1 MISRR
6 TWWILALMAVLGG
19 LAASEEGDYPTRPG
33 VRVERATGIT
43 RVDAVL
49 PGRLVDLA
57 LPDSGGG
64 RRDAVLLIE
73 PLQPPPAD
81 VVDEKDGDAEGES
94 DVEKLP
100 PCPEE
105 EQRSGEA
112 GLRLYRFDPEGKN
125 ELVLLHGDL
134 PRECA
139 AVHAADV
146 DGDGR
151 DELLLG
157 CRDELL
163 LMSMQPGQA
172 APRRVIEEPD
182 SVWRFL
188 RPVGR
193 PASAGERSNL
203 VGSVRLGALT
213 LYGPSPEEPEWESVA
228 TIELPVEGEVGH
240 DVLRIRSAMP
250 RFLGRDDAGSLVFVT
265 DTENVG
271 PRRLRTL
278 LIETAPPGEPRV
290 TECWSRLPAPEDLL
304 ESEAL
309 RLDGQTVLFVTT
321 KPEGKLNLFG
331 EKFLR
336 LYTLGQRD
344 RSRLGSSPIFETES
358 RMNLWQE
365 AVPKML
371 DVNGDGLEDLVVGYW
386 KGIFDEKVVLDVYL
400 GEVDGPFRTSPRTTG
415 FDIKNG
421 DRDFLLYGTDI
432 DGDGLPDLLVRGKK
446 GLLLFPGQRS
456 SNGKRILSSKP
467 RTIPIGDLV
476 GEPGYTEV
484 VLSNEGLDSRVV
496 GRLSARPRL
505 VDLNGDG
512 RSEILMM
519 RHGDSNRP
527 AVVRV
532 IHLGPD

>member
-1 MISRR
+1 VISRR
-6 TWWILALMAVLGG
+6 TWWILAVMAVHAG

-33 VRVERATGIT
+33 VRIERAGGIT

-57 LPDSGGG
+57 LPGSGGG

-73 PLQPPPAD
+73 PVQPPPAD
-81 VVDEKDGDAEGES
+81 EVEEKDGDAEDGNE
-94 DVEKLP
+94 VERIP

-105 EQRSGEA
+105 EARSGEA
-112 GLRLYRFDPEGKN
+112 GLLLYRFDPEGKN
-125 ELVLLHGDL
+125 ELVLLRDDL
-134 PRECA
+134 PRGCA
-139 AVHAADV
+139 AVHSADI

-151 DELLLG
+151 DELLFG
-157 CRDELL
+157 CRDEFL
-163 LMSMQPGQA
+163 LMSLDPEPTV
-172 APRRVIEEPD
+172 PRRVVEESD

-188 RPVGR
+188 MPVGW
-193 PASAGERSNL
+193 PATEDETSVL

-213 LYGPSPEEPEWESVA
+213 LYGPSPQEPTWKSVA
-228 TIELPVEGEVGH
+228 SIELPVEGDVGH
-240 DVLRIRSAMP
+240 DRLRIRSAMP
-250 RFLGRDDAGSLVFVT
+250 RFLGRDDSGSLVFVT

-271 PRRLRTL
+271 SRRLRTL
-278 LIETAPPGEPRV
+278 LIEAVPPGKPRV

-304 ESEAL
+304 EREAL

-365 AVPKML
+365 AVPKVL

-386 KGIFDEKVVLDVYL
+386 KGILDEKVVLDVYL
-400 GEVDGPFRTSPRTTG
+400 AEAEGAFAKSPRTTA

-421 DRDFLLYGTDI
+421 DRDFLLYGNDI
-432 DGDGLPDLLVRGKK
+432 DGDGLADLLVRGEK
-446 GLLLFPGQRS
+446 GLLLYPGQRS

-484 VLSNEGLDSRVV
+484 VLSSEGLDSRVV